1 MNTDANTT
9 TNTMNATRLLSLA
22 FLRVYFQGPTTHWG
36 IQCIDFD
43 RPLDVRV
50 PVSFNQTYPVPSLV
64 CRSSKRRCYA
74 SDEAHAIV
82 AETITVNTTQ
92 RVPLRRWP
100 SVDRIPGD
108 GRWPY
113 CFGGGGAK
121 YGGANVT
128 ATCGHDGNC
137 LDVCFT
143 DQDVTSPG
151 MVWCQNATSRVPVR
165 WDDGTLDEGWTP
177 WMNGSPRD
185 SIDVIE
191 LDSPVVIN
199 RATGVGAIARHGSQ
213 WVVRRHDGV
222 CLVPMQW
229 TEDVECHVSIH
240 GICYVYD
247 REASVRCIDLLSYPP
262 GAMVAL
268 IWRPRLVRSTIQPLE
283 PATTD
288 LFCLRSSR
296 HDPARFLKC
305 LDKLRPLARR
315 GISSLSPFTLAGRSS
330 TVLIRVAPAE
340 RLRHQNCDLAQ
351 WASIVLSM
359 SVGII
364 VWALVA
370 IAATRTASRLHWF
383 ERWMASVAQK
393 LEVAY

>member
-1 MNTDANTT
+1 M
-9 TNTMNATRLLSLA
+9 
-22 FLRVYFQGPTTHWG
+22 
-36 IQCIDFD
+36 
-43 RPLDVRV
+43 
-50 PVSFNQTYPVPSLV
+50 
-64 CRSSKRRCYA
+64 
-74 SDEAHAIV
+74 
-82 AETITVNTTQ
+82 
-92 RVPLRRWP
+92 
-100 SVDRIPGD
+100 
-108 GRWPY
+108 
-113 CFGGGGAK
+113 
-121 YGGANVT
+121 T
-128 ATCGHDGNC
+128 ATCGHDGDC

-151 MVWCQNATSRVPVR
+151 MLWCQIATSQVPVR
-165 WDDGTLDEGWTP
+165 WDAGTLDEGWTT
-177 WMNGSPRD
+177 WMDGSPRD

-213 WVVRRHDGV
+213 WVVPRQDGV

-229 TEDVECHVSIH
+229 TNYVECHVSIH

-247 REASVRCIDLLSYPP
+247 REASVRCIDLLPYPP

-268 IWRPRLVRSTIQPLE
+268 IWRPRLV
-283 PATTD
+283 TTD

-305 LDKLRPLARR
+305 LDKLCPLARR
-315 GISSLSPFTLAGRSS
+315 GISLRSPFTVAGRSS

-340 RLRHQNCDLAQ
+340 RLRHQNFDLAQ